1 MRIGVAA
8 TPDVAIPTLDWLMS
22 SEHDVALVITQ
33 PDKPAGRGRAVKQSV
48 VGEWASSRGI
58 PVIKPVSSDDL
69 IGSIEDLDCVVT
81 IGYGVLLPQHILDL
95 PKHGFINLHF
105 SLLPAY
111 RGAAPAQRALL
122 NGETSTGVSVFQLEK
137 GMDTGPIYSQRT
149 VAIDPKWRT
158 VELLQALALE
168 GPVTVRDALT
178 MISDGQSPS
187 VQQGEAS
194 LAPKIT
200 RQDALLS
207 FSNEAKTIVDA
218 IRAFT
223 YEPGAWCNWKN
234 ESFKITSAV
243 VVENAEIPPA
253 EIVFDGQKVF
263 VGCAMSSC
271 IELLMVVPA
280 GKKEMGAADWAR
292 GARLQGGENFG

>member
-1 MRIGVAA
+1 MHIGVAA
-8 TPDVAIPTLDWLMS
+8 TPDVAIPTLDWLIS
-22 SEHDVALVITQ
+22 SEHKVDLVITQ
-33 PDKPAGRGRAVKQSV
+33 PDKPAGRGRALKQSV
-48 VGEWASSRGI
+48 VGEWATSRDI
-58 PVIKPVSSDDL
+58 PVLKPVTSDEL
-69 IGSIEDLDCVVT
+69 IGKIDNLDCVVT
-81 IGYGVLLPQHILDL
+81 IGYGVLLPQKILDL
-95 PKHGFINLHF
+95 PKFGFINLHF

-168 GPVTVRDALT
+168 GRAAVRDALT

-200 RQDALLS
+200 RQDAFLS

-292 GARLQGGENFG
+292 GARLQGGDSFD